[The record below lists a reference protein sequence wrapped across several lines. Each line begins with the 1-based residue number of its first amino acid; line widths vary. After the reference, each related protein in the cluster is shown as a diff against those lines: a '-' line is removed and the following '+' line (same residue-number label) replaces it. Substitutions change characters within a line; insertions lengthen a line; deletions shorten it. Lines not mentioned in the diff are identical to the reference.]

1 MALLRTPITSAGVPA
16 GAVTDAQDDICIP
29 GYPSSPTVAKPGSTA
44 KRAGDVTATARNL
57 PDLIY
62 GKEEASSSNMTSTSP
77 PSRSTRAGP
86 LPFYGTGVRSVLV
99 LYLTS
104 SAAMW
109 TEAPIPPEAS
119 VSFTGADRASPT

>member
-29 GYPSSPTVAKPGSTA
+29 GYPSSPTVAKSGSTA

-57 PDLIY
+57 PALIY
-62 GKEEASSSNMTSTSP
+62 GKDAASRSNMTSTCP

-86 LPFYGTGVRSVLV
+86 LPLSGPLVRSVLV
-99 LYLTS
+99 LYLKSRSEEPPSDLQSLLRLS
-104 SAAMW
+104 SA
-109 TEAPIPPEAS
+109 
-119 VSFTGADRASPT
+119 VF